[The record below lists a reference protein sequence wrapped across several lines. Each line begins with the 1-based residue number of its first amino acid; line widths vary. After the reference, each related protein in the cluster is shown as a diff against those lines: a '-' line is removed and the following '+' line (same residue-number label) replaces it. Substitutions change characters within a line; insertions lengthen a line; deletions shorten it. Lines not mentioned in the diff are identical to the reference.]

1 MFEYS
6 RFSTFLLLSPS
17 EIPSNTTKC
26 CSACFNRI
34 SRRLAPHFSAGAS
47 SGGGGEATTDEAAD
61 AVGRQWADE
70 ELEQLRKA
78 LREHGTNWHKVA
90 DQIAGKSNHQCKTY
104 YLTYRKKL
112 GLDQVV
118 AEYYQ
123 SLGEERRPCL
133 TDEEE
138 SGSSTSSCDEMAVS
152 SLLFFFSSSR
162 NTYSSCPTSSLE
174 ATIRIHLKFV
184 KYFCMLDL

>member
-1 MFEYS
+1 MFCI
-6 RFSTFLLLSPS
+6 S
-17 EIPSNTTKC
+17 EIPSNATKC
-26 CSACFNRI
+26 CTACFNRI
-34 SRRLAPHFSAGAS
+34 SRRLAPHLAGSSDVSEESAELSA
-47 SGGGGEATTDEAAD
+47 
-61 AVGRQWADE
+61 RQWTEDE
-70 ELEQLRKA
+70 LKQLRRA
-78 LREHGTNWHKVA
+78 LREHGTNWPKVSE
-90 DQIAGKSNHQCKTY
+90 QIPEKSNHQCKNY

-152 SLLFFFSSSR
+152 YIFFGKKILC
-162 NTYSSCPTSSLE
+162 YY
-174 ATIRIHLKFV
+174 KFT
-184 KYFCMLDL
+184 